1 MVRDE
6 TRDLA
11 HKEWDGGRARML
23 KYDSLAR
30 WRSEARTRAAGSA
43 DAAHGCG
50 VRWVA
55 GIAGIAAWSLMM
67 VADVVLV
74 RLFVRDARTAVL
86 PLAQGHQHTRVA
98 A

>member
-23 KYDSLAR
+23 KYDSQAR

-43 DAAHGCG
+43 DAAHRCG
-50 VRWVA
+50 VRR
-55 GIAGIAAWSLMM
+55 IAGIAAWNLMM
-67 VADVVLV
+67 AAGVVLV
-74 RLFVRDARTAVL
+74 RLFVRGACAAVL
-86 PLAQGHQHTRVA
+86 ALAQRHKHARVA